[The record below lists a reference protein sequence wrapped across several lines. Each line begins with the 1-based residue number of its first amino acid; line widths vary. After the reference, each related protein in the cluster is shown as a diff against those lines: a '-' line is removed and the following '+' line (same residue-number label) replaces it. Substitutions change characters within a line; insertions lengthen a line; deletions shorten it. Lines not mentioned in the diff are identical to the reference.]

1 MEVSVLNIGD
11 VAPGFELLNSD
22 NVQVKLSDFLGQT
35 VVLFFYPAADTDGC
49 TRQACGFRDNFAD
62 IQGADGT
69 VIGMSP
75 DQPAALA
82 KWKKKRNL
90 PFTLLSDPDH
100 RVAELYGVWGEKINF
115 GRTYMGIIR
124 SHFIIDPEGKL
135 ADIQFKV
142 SPENSVERAVTSLTK

>member
-1 MEVSVLNIGD
+1 MLNIGD
-11 VAPGFELLNSD
+11 SAPVFELLNSEG
-22 NVQVKLSDFLGQT
+22 VLIKLSDFSGQQ
-35 VVLFFYPAADTDGC
+35 VVLFFYPKADTDGC

-62 IQGADGT
+62 IEEADGT
-69 VIGMSP
+69 VVGVSP
-75 DQPAALA
+75 DQPVALA

-100 RVAELYGVWGEKINF
+100 EVADRYGVWGEKINF

-124 SHFIIDPEGKL
+124 SHFIIDREGKL

-142 SPENSVERAVTSLTK
+142 SPERSVERAMNSLEE

>member
-1 MEVSVLNIGD
+1 MLNIGD
-11 VAPGFELLNSD
+11 TAPDFELLDSEG
-22 NVQVKLSDFLGQT
+22 VQIKLSDFLGQQ
-35 VVLFFYPAADTDGC
+35 VVLFFYPKADTDGC

-62 IQGADGT
+62 IKEAEGT
-69 VIGMSP
+69 VVGVSP
-75 DQPAALA
+75 DQPADLA

-100 RVAELYGVWGEKINF
+100 EVAESYGVWGEKINF
-115 GRTYMGIIR
+115 GRTYLGIIR

-142 SPENSVERAVTSLTK
+142 SPEHSVERAMNSLKV